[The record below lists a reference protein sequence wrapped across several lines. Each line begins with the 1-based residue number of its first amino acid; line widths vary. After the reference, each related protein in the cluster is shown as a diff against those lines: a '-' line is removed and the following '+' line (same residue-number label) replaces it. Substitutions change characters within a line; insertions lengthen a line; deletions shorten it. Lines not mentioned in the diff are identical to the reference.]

1 MSLEQSLKSPLSQKN
16 RSHGVLITPEL
27 QKEEKEAVDNRKPQ
41 VVMSL
46 NKLGIK
52 ADEAPVIA
60 VLGSGGGLR
69 AHFACLGVL
78 IEMKNHGL
86 LDVITYLAGV
96 SGSTWALS
104 SFYTNSGNMDLI
116 EADLEHRFEPENW
129 SVRESL
135 QKTIEVAS
143 LENYSLTDF
152 WAYVV
157 ISRQTREFQG
167 SLLSSMKKHVE
178 KGTLPYPIFAA
189 IDNDLHDDWKDH
201 KTQKSWFEF
210 TPHHA
215 GYPALQAYIPITQL
229 GSQFEN
235 GRLVKSA
242 PERDLSFLRGLWGSA
257 VANAEENEKFIWD
270 EFLSLK
276 EKLLGKYQLTQD
288 METEDPKQM
297 NKPIILN
304 YSGMIEEE
312 ITVDEALLGL
322 MVAYI
327 KDEKDPSIQE
337 KLQALQQILDARRDE
352 HGEPEYK
359 KLAMMIQNWSNA
371 SQEKQGLILES
382 LVGHF
387 TGQASTM
394 DLSTALSA
402 SKSTIWDI
410 LAFLA
415 KTVKCIW
422 NWEWGTIHNFLHQ
435 HHGSNVSITDEDM
448 CSRKLLHLVDAGLA
462 INSPYPLLLPPAR
475 EVQLIL
481 SFDFSDGDPFETV
494 RATADYCHHHKIP
507 FPLVKEADLKEW
519 AEAPTSCYIL
529 KGESG
534 PMVMHF
540 PLFNKDNCGDEI
552 NTWREK
558 YGTFKLS
565 DTYSVQVVK
574 DLLEKSKENVRKNK
588 EKIIRTIK
596 EVVGSCPK
604 TS

>member
-1 MSLEQSLKSPLSQKN
+1 MSCEQSPKSLLSKKN
-16 RSHGVLITPEL
+16 RSDGVHITPEL
-27 QKEEKEAVDNRKPQ
+27 QKEEKEAVDNRKTQ

-52 ADEAPVIA
+52 ADEAPVLA

-104 SFYTNSGNMDLI
+104 SFYTNSGNMEHI
-116 EADLEHRFEPENW
+116 EADLEHRFELENW
-129 SVRESL
+129 SIWESL
-135 QKTIEVAS
+135 QKTIEAAS

-152 WAYVV
+152 WAYIVV
-157 ISRQTREFQG
+157 SRQTREFQG

-189 IDNDLHDDWKDH
+189 IDNDLHPGWKDQ

-215 GYPALQAYIPITQL
+215 GYPALKSYIPITQF

-242 PERDLSFLRGLWGSA
+242 LERDLSFLRGLWGSA
-257 VANAEENEKFIWD
+257 VANTEENKKFIWD

-276 EKLLGKYQLTQD
+276 EKLLGKHQLTQ
-288 METEDPKQM
+288 
-297 NKPIILN
+297 
-304 YSGMIEEE
+304 GMIEKE
-312 ITVDEALLGL
+312 ITVDEALLEL
-322 MVAYI
+322 TVDYI
-327 KDEKDPSIQE
+327 KDEKDPSIQK
-337 KLQALQQILDARRDE
+337 KLQALQQALDAGRDE
-352 HGEPEYK
+352 HGEPECRK
-359 KLAMMIQNWSNA
+359 VAMMIQNWSNA
-371 SQEKQGLILES
+371 SQKEQGLILET
-382 LVGHF
+382 LVCHF

-394 DLSTALSA
+394 ALSTALSV
-402 SKSTIWDI
+402 SKLTISDI

-415 KTVKCIW
+415 KTAKCIW

-435 HHGSNVSITDEDM
+435 HHGSNVCITDEDM

-534 PMVMHF
+534 PVVMHF
-540 PLFNKDNCGDEI
+540 PLFNKDNCGDDI
-552 NTWREK
+552 NTWRDK

-565 DTYSVQVVK
+565 DTYSVQLVK

-596 EVVGSCPK
+596 EVVGSCPE

>member
-1 MSLEQSLKSPLSQKN
+1 MSCEQSPKSLLSKKN
-16 RSHGVLITPEL
+16 RSDGVHITPEL
-27 QKEEKEAVDNRKPQ
+27 QKEEKEAVDNRKTQ

-52 ADEAPVIA
+52 ADEAPVLA

-78 IEMKNHGL
+78 IEMKNHSL

-96 SGSTWALS
+96 SGSTCL
-104 SFYTNSGNMDLI
+104 G
-116 EADLEHRFEPENW
+116 
-129 SVRESL
+129 V
-135 QKTIEVAS
+135 K
-143 LENYSLTDF
+143 
-152 WAYVV
+152 
-157 ISRQTREFQG
+157 FQG

-189 IDNDLHDDWKDH
+189 IDNDLHPGWKDQ

-215 GYPALQAYIPITQL
+215 GYPALKSYIPITQF

-242 PERDLSFLRGLWGSA
+242 LERDLSFLRGLWGSA
-257 VANAEENEKFIWD
+257 VANTEENKKFIWD

-276 EKLLGKYQLTQD
+276 EKLLGKHQLTQ
-288 METEDPKQM
+288 
-297 NKPIILN
+297 
-304 YSGMIEEE
+304 GMIEKE
-312 ITVDEALLGL
+312 ITVDEALLEL
-322 MVAYI
+322 TVDYI
-327 KDEKDPSIQE
+327 KDEKDPSIQK
-337 KLQALQQILDARRDE
+337 KLQALQQALDAGRDE
-352 HGEPEYK
+352 HGEPECRK
-359 KLAMMIQNWSNA
+359 VAMMIQNWSNA
-371 SQEKQGLILES
+371 SQKEQGLILET
-382 LVGHF
+382 LVCHF

-394 DLSTALSA
+394 ALSTALSV
-402 SKSTIWDI
+402 SKLTISDI

-415 KTVKCIW
+415 KTAKCIW

-435 HHGSNVSITDEDM
+435 HHGSNVCITDEDM

-534 PMVMHF
+534 PVVMHF
-540 PLFNKDNCGDEI
+540 PLFNKDNCGDDI
-552 NTWREK
+552 NTWRDK

-565 DTYSVQVVK
+565 DTYSVQLVK

-596 EVVGSCPK
+596 EVVGRKGNWLEELRASFLEFDKDRDEFISYKEMELTKLGQQIHMNPE
-604 TS
+604 TRG

>member
-1 MSLEQSLKSPLSQKN
+1 MSCEQSPKSLLSKKN
-16 RSHGVLITPEL
+16 RSDGVHITPEL
-27 QKEEKEAVDNRKPQ
+27 QKEEKEAVDNRKTQ

-52 ADEAPVIA
+52 ADEAPVLA

-104 SFYTNSGNMDLI
+104 SFYTNSGNMEHI
-116 EADLEHRFEPENW
+116 EADLEHRFELENW
-129 SVRESL
+129 SIWESL
-135 QKTIEVAS
+135 QKTIEAAS

-152 WAYVV
+152 WAYIVV
-157 ISRQTREFQG
+157 SRQTREFQG

-189 IDNDLHDDWKDH
+189 IDNDLHPGWKDQ

-215 GYPALQAYIPITQL
+215 GYPALKSYIPITQF

-242 PERDLSFLRGLWGSA
+242 LERDLSFLRGLWGSA
-257 VANAEENEKFIWD
+257 VANTEENKKFIWD

-276 EKLLGKYQLTQD
+276 EKLLGKHQLTQ
-288 METEDPKQM
+288 
-297 NKPIILN
+297 
-304 YSGMIEEE
+304 
-312 ITVDEALLGL
+312 V
-322 MVAYI
+322 
-327 KDEKDPSIQE
+327 
-337 KLQALQQILDARRDE
+337 
-352 HGEPEYK
+352 
-359 KLAMMIQNWSNA
+359 
-371 SQEKQGLILES
+371 
-382 LVGHF
+382 
-387 TGQASTM
+387 
-394 DLSTALSA
+394 
-402 SKSTIWDI
+402 TISDI

-415 KTVKCIW
+415 KTAKCIW

-435 HHGSNVSITDEDM
+435 HHGSNVCITDEDM

-534 PMVMHF
+534 PVVMHF
-540 PLFNKDNCGDEI
+540 PLFNKDNCGDDI
-552 NTWREK
+552 NTWRDK

-565 DTYSVQVVK
+565 DTYSVQLVK

-596 EVVGSCPK
+596 EVVGSCPE

>member
-1 MSLEQSLKSPLSQKN
+1 VLE
-16 RSHGVLITPEL
+16 SHGVLITPEL

-242 PERDLSFLRGLWGSA
+242 PERDLSFLRGQYGSNGIWG
-257 VANAEENEKFIWD
+257 
-270 EFLSLK
+270 
-276 EKLLGKYQLTQD
+276 
-288 METEDPKQM
+288 
-297 NKPIILN
+297 
-304 YSGMIEEE
+304 GMITEE
-312 ITVDEALLGL
+312 TAVDEALLEL

-337 KLQALQQILDARRDE
+337 KLQALQQILDGPTLMSSFSSLKALCPHAVMLHVRGFTIGLKGMGTHLIPQDS
-352 HGEPEYK
+352 PSTCQFFP
-359 KLAMMIQNWSNA
+359 LA
-371 SQEKQGLILES
+371 
-382 LVGHF
+382 
-387 TGQASTM
+387 
-394 DLSTALSA
+394 
-402 SKSTIWDI
+402 TIWDI

-435 HHGSNVSITDEDM
+435 HHDEDM

-596 EVVGSCPK
+596 EVVGHPN
-604 TS
+604 TSVIHDCLREPVPNSETSFESQTQKIRYVLSKLWYPPL